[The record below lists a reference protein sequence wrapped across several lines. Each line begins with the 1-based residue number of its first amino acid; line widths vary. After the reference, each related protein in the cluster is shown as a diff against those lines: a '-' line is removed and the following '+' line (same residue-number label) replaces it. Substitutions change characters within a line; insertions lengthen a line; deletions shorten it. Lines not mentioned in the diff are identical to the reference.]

1 MTPERY
7 QRVGQLFDMVLEID
21 PEARANWL
29 DQNCGADSDLRAQ
42 VENLL
47 AHHVDSDDFLSQ
59 PAINVAASLLAQ
71 NQRESR
77 QGKVSHYEIISVL
90 GIGGMGEVYLAEDL
104 RLGRLVALKVLPIGL
119 KDQEQRLLRLE
130 QEARAASA
138 LNHPNILTIYETGEA
153 HGVRFIAAEYIEG
166 ENLRDRLE
174 RERFTIE
181 ETLDL
186 SVQLAGAL
194 DVAHRAGII
203 HRDVKPEN
211 VVLRGDGLVK
221 LLDFGIA
228 KLSEPRVTRSGS
240 DSDEYGAQ
248 ALVNTSPGTV
258 MGTVSYMSPE
268 QVRGQAVAA
277 SSDQW
282 SLGVLLYEML
292 TGSRPFSGETASD
305 TIASILKTE
314 PERLTNL
321 NPEVPAELQRII
333 LKTLCKD
340 SEERYQNTRDL
351 FIDLRDL
358 KDNLDFFAK
367 LKPPDTQDA
376 SLVASATQVVHN
388 STPSYQSF
396 AEKLITE
403 IRIHSR
409 GIVVAVTVLVA
420 LAAATFFLAYLRHN
434 RPGSEAIDSLAVVP
448 FASLKPDPTTDY
460 LRDGLTESLITSLSR
475 LPQLRVVPGSTMFRY
490 QGDEADPQSVGKE
503 LGVRT
508 VLTGRIF
515 RHGDELIVSAELVNV
530 ADGAQ
535 LWGETYRRRTTDV
548 AGMQQLISREISQ
561 YLRTRLSGTRER
573 QLDKGSS
580 TKGE

>member
-7 QRVGQLFDMVLEID
+7 QSIGQLFDAVLEIA
-21 PEARANWL
+21 PEDRALWL
-29 DQNCGADSDLRAQ
+29 DQNCGADIELRAD
-42 VENLL
+42 VEKLL
-47 AHHVDSDDFLSQ
+47 AHHVDSDDFLSR
-59 PAINVAASLLAQ
+59 PAINVAATLLAQ
-71 NQRESR
+71 NRGASM
-77 QGKVSHYEIISVL
+77 QGQLGHYAIISLL
-90 GIGGMGEVYLAEDL
+90 GVGGMGEVYLAEDT
-104 RLGRLVALKVLPIGL
+104 RLGRQVALKVLALGL

-153 HGVRFIAAEYIEG
+153 DGVRFIAAEYIGG

-174 RERFTIE
+174 RKRFTIE
-181 ETLDL
+181 ETLDI

-194 DVAHRAGII
+194 DVAHQAGIT

-211 VVLRGDGLVK
+211 VVLRSDGLVK

-228 KLSEPRVTRSGS
+228 KLSERVTQSGS
-240 DSDEYGAQ
+240 DSNEHGARS
-248 ALVNTSPGTV
+248 LVHTSPGTV

-268 QVRGQAVAA
+268 QVRGQAVDAR
-277 SSDQW
+277 SDEW

-292 TGSRPFSGETASD
+292 TGSLPFSGETVSD

-314 PERLTNL
+314 PEPLTNL
-321 NPEVPAELQRII
+321 NPEVPGELQRII
-333 LKTLCKD
+333 LKTLRKD
-340 SEERYQNTRDL
+340 SEKRYQNTRDL

-358 KDNLDFFAK
+358 KDDLDFFAK
-367 LKPPDTQDA
+367 LKPPETQDA
-376 SLVASATQVVHN
+376 SLVAFATPVDNN
-388 STPSYQSF
+388 STPYSQSA
-396 AEKLITE
+396 AEKLITG
-403 IRIHSR
+403 IRIHSL

-420 LAAATFFLAYLRHN
+420 LVAATAFLAYLQHN
-434 RPGSEAIDSLAVVP
+434 QPGSDAIDSLAVMP

-460 LRDGLTESLITSLSR
+460 LRDGLTESLITTLSR
-475 LPQLRVVPGSTMFRY
+475 LPQLRVVPASTMFHY

-508 VLTGRIF
+508 VLTGRVF
-515 RHGDELIVSAELVNV
+515 QQGDELIVSAELVNV

-548 AGMQQLISREISQ
+548 AVMQQLISREISQ
-561 YLRTRLSGTRER
+561 HLELRLSGTR
-573 QLDKGSS
+573 
-580 TKGE
+580 